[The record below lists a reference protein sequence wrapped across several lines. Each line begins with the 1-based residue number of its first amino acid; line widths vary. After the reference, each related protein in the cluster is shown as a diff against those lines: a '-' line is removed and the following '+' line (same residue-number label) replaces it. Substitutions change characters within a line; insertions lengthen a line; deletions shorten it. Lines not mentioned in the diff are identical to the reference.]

1 MEYAAIAY
9 SKTSIISLAAQLLG
23 HKPIQTLDNQ
33 DDLITSC
40 EQAFDILLPSVLG
53 TGNWRFAIQ
62 ISQLSLSTEVPP
74 PQTNF
79 NQIYLLPAGYLKN
92 IRIIPQNYVY
102 EIYSNNQ
109 IWCNW
114 GTQSPIYMEYAYLPD
129 IPNLPAYFV
138 NYFIYEIATF
148 LGLSSA
154 QKPEYAAFLEQKKNL
169 QWAIAAATDA
179 QNRPQ
184 FVEWEIPMLT
194 KRNVTGIIG
203 PQIG

>member
-1 MEYAAIAY
+1 MAY
-9 SKTSIISLAAQLLG
+9 TKTSIISLSVMLLG
-23 HKPIQTLDNQ
+23 HKPIISLENA
-33 DDLITSC
+33 DDMVIAA

-53 TGNWRFAIQ
+53 TGNWRFSMQIQ
-62 ISQLSLSTEVPP
+62 QLTLSTQVPP
-74 PQTNF
+74 PQTNWT
-79 NQIYLLPAGYLKN
+79 QIYLLPPGYLKN

-114 GTQSPIYMEYAYLPD
+114 GTQSPIYMEYAFLPD
-129 IPNLPAYFV
+129 ISQLPAYFI

-148 LGLSSA
+148 LCLSSA
-154 QKPEYAAFLEQKKNL
+154 QKPDYFSELEKKKNI
-169 QWAIAAATDA
+169 QWAIAAATDS

-184 FVEWEIPMLT
+184 FVEYEIPMLT
-194 KRNVTGIIG
+194 KRNITGIIG

>member
-1 MEYAAIAY
+1 M
-9 SKTSIISLAAQLLG
+9 G
-23 HKPIQTLDNQ
+23 HKPIQTLDNA
-33 DDLITSC
+33 DDMVIAA
-40 EQAFDILLPSVLG
+40 EQAFDILLPSILS
-53 TGNWRFAIQ
+53 TGNWRFSMKIE
-62 ISQLSLSTEVPP
+62 QLVLTTLIPP
-74 PQTNF
+74 PQTNWE
-79 NQIYLLPAGYLKN
+79 QIYLLPAGYLKN

-102 EIYSNNQ
+102 EIYSNSQ

-114 GTQSPIYMEYAYLPD
+114 GTQSPVFMEFAYLPD
-129 IPNLPAYFV
+129 VAQLPAYFV

-148 LGLSSA
+148 LALANA
-154 QKPEYAAFLEQKKNL
+154 QKPDYFKVLDGKKNI

-194 KRNVTGIIG
+194 KRNITGIIG

>member
-1 MEYAAIAY
+1 MAY
-9 SKTSIISLAAQLLG
+9 SKTSIISLAVMVMG
-23 HKPIQTLDNQ
+23 HKPITTLDNA
-33 DDLITSC
+33 DDMVIAAD
-40 EQAFDILLPSVLG
+40 QAFDILLPSILG

-62 ISQLSLSTEVPP
+62 IQQLSLSTLVPP
-74 PQTNF
+74 PQTGWT
-79 NQIYLLPAGYLKN
+79 QIYFLPAGYLKN

-114 GTQSPIYMEYAYLPD
+114 GTQSPIFMEYAFLPE
-129 IPNLPAYFV
+129 IAQLPAYFI
-138 NYFIYEIATF
+138 NYFIYEIAAMLCLTT
-148 LGLSSA
+148 A
-154 QKPEYAAFLEQKKNL
+154 QKPDYFNAIEAKKNV

-184 FVEWEIPMLT
+184 YYEWEIPMLV
-194 KRNVTGIIG
+194 KRNITGIIG